1 MPVYYFS
8 KTTRRYV
15 LNCLTLY
22 IDEVRLDCQSKL
34 LLMSLATYFRVAV
47 EELLKEAQRGSSRAE
62 VGGALA
68 WKKPPKVNHR
78 LFKNTLA
85 QVVVGNI
92 RKDHSK
98 PSGEPKRK
106 H

>member
-1 MPVYYFS
+1 MLPTIPLTVKQVVAFNFS
-8 KTTRRYV
+8 
-15 LNCLTLY
+15 
-22 IDEVRLDCQSKL
+22 
-34 LLMSLATYFRVAV
+34 AAV
-47 EELLKEAQRGSSRAE
+47 EELLREAQRGSNRAE

-92 RKDHSK
+92 RKGQSK
-98 PSGEPKRK
+98 ATGETKRK
-106 H
+106 QN